1 MNYTVWENYLSMI
14 IITTKQNKQHGSK
27 STNYNLQMWP
37 FEPAGKKPMFPER
50 SVRVS
55 TEGENENIRHI
66 FDLRVHV
73 FAKCGNGR
81 KEIAGRWQNNSLC
94 QSYVSRALLKCK
106 VSYRKILS
114 GETLCFLEK
123 RLLSLFKFCT
133 MSKLLFSYELLI
145 GPLPT
150 FLECILLFTCDLIGQ
165 RWPWSQYLH
174 CSFDADVCV
183 IKSTVHKQLTQQV
196 TLSMLI
202 IETFSSLTRSMEKD
216 FFTKNHET
224 WTSNQMAANA
234 QKHAT
239 SP

>member
-1 MNYTVWENYLSMI
+1 MI
-14 IITTKQNKQHGSK
+14 IITTKPNKQHGSK
-27 STNYNLQMWP
+27 STNYNLQTWS

-123 RLLSLFKFCT
+123 RLLSLFKFCAF
-133 MSKLLFSYELLI
+133 SKLLFSYELLI
-145 GPLPT
+145 GPLPI
-150 FLECILLFTCDLIGQ
+150 FLECIVIYL
-165 RWPWSQYLH
+165 WSDRSTLSTVAPVTVLALYIN
-174 CSFDADVCV
+174 FVADVCV
-183 IKSTVHKQLTQQV
+183 IKKTVHKQLT
-196 TLSMLI
+196 
-202 IETFSSLTRSMEKD
+202 K
-216 FFTKNHET
+216 
-224 WTSNQMAANA
+224 
-234 QKHAT
+234 
-239 SP
+239 

>member
-1 MNYTVWENYLSMI
+1 MI

-123 RLLSLFKFCT
+123 RLLSLFKFCAF
-133 MSKLLFSYELLI
+133 SKLLFSYELLI
-145 GPLPT
+145 GPLPI
-150 FLECILLFTCDLIGQ
+150 FLECIVIYL
-165 RWPWSQYLH
+165 WSDRSTL
-174 CSFDADVCV
+174 
-183 IKSTVHKQLTQQV
+183 STVAPV
-196 TLSMLI
+196 TVLALYI
-202 IETFSSLTRSMEKD
+202 CCWCLCYQ
-216 FFTKNHET
+216 KNSAQT
-224 WTSNQMAANA
+224 IDQIGYVVNA
-234 QKHAT
+234 YY
-239 SP
+239 

>member
-1 MNYTVWENYLSMI
+1 
-14 IITTKQNKQHGSK
+14 
-27 STNYNLQMWP
+27 MWP

-133 MSKLLFSYELLI
+133 MSKLLFSCDLLI
-145 GPLPT
+145 GPMYIVIYL
-150 FLECILLFTCDLIGQ
+150 
-165 RWPWSQYLH
+165 WSDRSTL
-174 CSFDADVCV
+174 
-183 IKSTVHKQLTQQV
+183 STVALV
-196 TLSMLI
+196 TVLALFICCWCLRYQKYSAQTI
-202 IETFSSLTRSMEKD
+202 DPTGYIV
-216 FFTKNHET
+216 
-224 WTSNQMAANA
+224 NA
-234 QKHAT
+234 DYWNFLKPH
-239 SP
+239 